1 MPLSPILF
9 LGKSYVGTH
18 VRRLKNGK
26 VITVGP
32 YYDKRIKKGTEHVR
46 APLGRDFEDV
56 QGLSPESMD
65 LLERMHKEQHLLHH
79 YHGHALRKR
88 IAEHAEAIKSL
99 TETAKAH
106 RAAGK
111 EVEATQAVN
120 RALKRKSDL
129 LRHQKELAEVDA
141 KVAGIG
147 AMMAK
152 ISPGAGDVYDSTEDS
167 HKQYVDKMGSRWKA
181 SPRSPAKVTIPP
193 AVEQSLMRL
202 LGGFRSYAEGL
213 ERARAT
219 DQQFNGDGR
228 YANEYA
234 QNNKDRLEA
243 SEAFLAAKL
252 GSIVNAANRAAAEE
266 FIAKHRPDT
275 NLTAHEQGFFGAK
288 PADKKDEAIQAAVDH
303 LKEDATKAANRALR
317 AKSSLSRHRR
327 ELEEVN
333 AKVAGIGAMK
343 DKMVAGSG
351 AVGESTDEG
360 HNVYAKKLGARWKK
374 PLEGGK
380 PTIVRASARSP
391 APAADFDDDDQF
403 LDIDGKDVPFEY
415 RLVEADSL
423 GASKGKADNQYRDRT
438 RAASDEQVGSIANNL
453 KFRML
458 SGSPVMDYGAPV
470 LAMDGET
477 IIAGNGRTLAIQR
490 AYGSGKAQAYKDDLS
505 RKAHRYG
512 LSKDAAAGMK
522 EPVLVRVL
530 SKDVDVRQAA
540 IASNEGG
547 GARMSNLEQAKVDGE
562 RLGDLSGFSTNDA
575 GEFNTPANMPF
586 IRQFLGAMPA
596 SQRGAFLAA
605 DGRLSQEG
613 INRVR
618 NAILYRAYGD
628 SDTLA
633 RQVESADAV
642 QRNVLNALVSVAP
655 IVAQAKQ
662 DAKIG
667 RIHDL
672 DISADIVAATATLAK
687 IKEERK
693 FGSVDEYLSQAGL
706 FGDEI
711 SDEAQLILR
720 HFGEHLRSAKAIS
733 EFLAGYYDAVNRLGD
748 PNQMDIFDDA
758 PTPKKTDLLRNSHG
772 TRHEEQAQLF

>member
-9 LGKSYVGTH
+9 LGKSYVGSH

-32 YYDKRIKKGTEHVR
+32 YYDKRIKKGTEH
-46 APLGRDFEDV
+46 AHAEHGHDLGA
-56 QGLSPESMD
+56 LSDEQKA
-65 LLERMHKEQHLLHH
+65 LFERMHKEQHLLHH

-111 EVEATQAVN
+111 EVEATQAIN

-303 LKEDATKAANRALR
+303 LKEDATQQDIP
-317 AKSSLSRHRR
+317 AKEKR
-327 ELEEVN
+327 
-333 AKVAGIGAMK
+333 K
-343 DKMVAGSG
+343 D
-351 AVGESTDEG
+351 
-360 HNVYAKKLGARWKK
+360 
-374 PLEGGK
+374 
-380 PTIVRASARSP
+380 P
-391 APAADFDDDDQF
+391 A
-403 LDIDGKDVPFEY
+403 
-415 RLVEADSL
+415 
-423 GASKGKADNQYRDRT
+423 
-438 RAASDEQVGSIANNL
+438 
-453 KFRML
+453 
-458 SGSPVMDYGAPV
+458 
-470 LAMDGET
+470 
-477 IIAGNGRTLAIQR
+477 
-490 AYGSGKAQAYKDDLS
+490 
-505 RKAHRYG
+505 
-512 LSKDAAAGMK
+512 
-522 EPVLVRVL
+522 
-530 SKDVDVRQAA
+530 
-540 IASNEGG
+540 
-547 GARMSNLEQAKVDGE
+547 
-562 RLGDLSGFSTNDA
+562 
-575 GEFNTPANMPF
+575 
-586 IRQFLGAMPA
+586 
-596 SQRGAFLAA
+596 
-605 DGRLSQEG
+605 
-613 INRVR
+613 
-618 NAILYRAYGD
+618 
-628 SDTLA
+628 
-633 RQVESADAV
+633 
-642 QRNVLNALVSVAP
+642 
-655 IVAQAKQ
+655 
-662 DAKIG
+662 
-667 RIHDL
+667 
-672 DISADIVAATATLAK
+672 
-687 IKEERK
+687 
-693 FGSVDEYLSQAGL
+693 
-706 FGDEI
+706 
-711 SDEAQLILR
+711 
-720 HFGEHLRSAKAIS
+720 
-733 EFLAGYYDAVNRLGD
+733 
-748 PNQMDIFDDA
+748 
-758 PTPKKTDLLRNSHG
+758 
-772 TRHEEQAQLF
+772 

>member
-1 MPLSPILF
+1 MSSFALEARKLDQ
-9 LGKSYVGTH
+9 GKSTSYWGTPKEMAARAFSAYCEDRLSAQGRKNDYLSSH
-18 VRRLKNGK
+18 ADNKFYQDPIFGDSKPFPEGEERTRINAAFDRLFAAMAESNTFAKALAMLEAGQSRVLFFKSYIPAHTRHLKNGQQ
-26 VITVGP
+26 VQVAA
-32 YYDKRIKKGTEHVR
+32 YYDKRSRKGVELAGGHHHDLSHLDDTQR
-46 APLGRDFEDV
+46 AKFE
-56 QGLSPESMD
+56 Q
-65 LLERMHKEQHLLHH
+65 MHQEQHLLHH
-79 YHGHALRKR
+79 YQAHALKRR
-88 IAEHAEAIKSL
+88 IAEH
-99 TETAKAH
+99 
-106 RAAGK
+106 
-111 EVEATQAVN
+111 EAT
-120 RALKRKSDL
+120 K
-129 LRHQKELAEVDA
+129 
-141 KVAGIG
+141 
-147 AMMAK
+147 
-152 ISPGAGDVYDSTEDS
+152 
-167 HKQYVDKMGSRWKA
+167 
-181 SPRSPAKVTIPP
+181 
-193 AVEQSLMRL
+193 
-202 LGGFRSYAEGL
+202 
-213 ERARAT
+213 
-219 DQQFNGDGR
+219 
-228 YANEYA
+228 
-234 QNNKDRLEA
+234 
-243 SEAFLAAKL
+243 
-252 GSIVNAANRAAAEE
+252 AAAEKE
-266 FIAKHRPDT
+266 AQGHRD
-275 NLTAHEQGFFGAK
+275 AGRHV
-288 PADKKDEAIQAAVDH
+288 EAA
-303 LKEDATKAANRALR
+303 KAANRALR
-317 AKSSLSRHRR
+317 VKARLTRHHK
-327 ELEEVN
+327 ELAEVN

-343 DKMVAGSG
+343 NKMVAGSG
-351 AVGESTDEG
+351 DVGESTDEG

-633 RQVESADAV
+633 RQVESADAG